1 MTTSIQRFQSTRRL
15 SRVVVHNGTV
25 YLAGVVARDTAG
37 DIGVQTA
44 DVLAQIDQYLA
55 SVGSARDKLLSA
67 QVWLKD
73 IEADFAG
80 MNAAWESW
88 IPEQAAP
95 ARATC
100 EARLAT
106 PALRVEIIVTAA
118 L

>member
-25 YLAGVVARDTAG
+25 HLSGVVARNTEG
-37 DIGVQTA
+37 DIGAQTA

-55 SVGSARDKLLSA
+55 SAGSGRDKLLSA
-67 QVWLKD
+67 QIWLKD
-73 IEADFAG
+73 IEADFTG
-80 MNAAWESW
+80 MNAVWESW
-88 IPEQAAP
+88 VPEQAAP

-106 PALRVEIIVTAA
+106 PAMRVEIIVTAA
-118 L
+118 Q